1 MTDTRTFTVPGKPT
15 GKGRPRATIRGGHA
29 AMYTPAKTASYENKV
44 ALSYVA
50 NNPNAKP
57 FAAVVALQVSI
68 VATFAIP
75 KSWSK
80 KRKAEAMW
88 HTGKPDADN
97 LIKCLDAL
105 NGVAWH
111 DDSQVAFVS
120 CSKRYDRHGQGESL
134 TVTIK
139 PLNVFNTN

>member
-1 MTDTRTFTVPGKPT
+1 MNDARTFTVPGKPT

-50 NNPNAKP
+50 GNPGAKP
-57 FAAVVALQVSI
+57 FEAGVPLMVVMVAL
-68 VATFAIP
+68 FAIP
-75 KSWSK
+75 QSWSK

-97 LIKCLDAL
+97 LVKCMDAL
-105 NGVAWH
+105 NGIAWH
-111 DDSQVAFVS
+111 DDSQVVDVR
-120 CSKRYDRHGQGESL
+120 CVKRYDTEGKGARLSVHISQL
-134 TVTIK
+134 TMK
-139 PLNVFNTN
+139 